1 MKDKI
6 INAFPGYVYVPSN
19 ESEDKQPHN
28 LYLGEDVG
36 FGGYV
41 YVEPG
46 CYTNVVLLDIASQHP
61 HSLIAMNCLG
71 EYTERFKELVDLRI
85 AIKHKDWNKAKTMLD
100 GAAAEFLIDEKQA
113 KILSN
118 ALKIPINS
126 VYGLTSAKFPNAFRD
141 PRNVNNIVA
150 LRGALFMVTLKNEI
164 IKKGY
169 KPFHFKTDSV
179 KIADADD
186 KIISFCM
193 DFAKKY
199 GYEFEHEATYEKIC
213 IVNGSTYIAKYSKD
227 KINGDAAGTWTA
239 TAAQFQ
245 QPYVFK
251 TLFSH
256 EEITFKDMCE
266 VKEVK
271 GALYLDMN
279 EQLPDVTEFEQLREA
294 RDKLFENKKLTKA
307 QERMISEHEDMSDKQ
322 VQNRIDKGHNYHF
335 VGKVGEFCPIIQG
348 AGGGELLRFDGGKY
362 SAVTGTKGY
371 RWLEAETVKQL
382 GRFEDI
388 DKSYYTKLVDDAV
401 KDISQYTDF
410 EWFVS

>member
-1 MKDKI
+1 MNEI
-6 INAFPGYVYVPSN
+6 INKFPGYEYVID
-19 ESEDKQPHN
+19 DKNVPHN
-28 LYLGEDVG
+28 MFMGEDVG

-46 CYTNVVLLDIASQHP
+46 CYENVVLLDIASQHP

-71 EYTERFKELVDLRI
+71 EYTKRFKELVDLRI
-85 AIKHKDWNKAKTMLD
+85 AIKHKDWDKARTMLD
-100 GAAAEFLIDEKQA
+100 GAAAEYLIDEKQA
-113 KILSN
+113 KLLSN

-126 VYGLTSAKFPNAFRD
+126 VYGLTSAKFPNVFKD

-150 LRGALFMVTLKNEI
+150 LRGALFMVTLKHEI
-164 IKKGY
+164 IKMGY
-169 KPFHFKTDSV
+169 TPFHFKTDSV
-179 KIADADD
+179 KIANGDD

-213 IVNGSTYIAKYSKD
+213 IVNGSTYIAKYSQD
-227 KINGDAAGTWTA
+227 DVNGDHKGTWTA

-256 EEITFKDMCE
+256 EEIVFKDMCE

-271 GALYLDMN
+271 GAMYLDMN
-279 EQLPDVTEFEQLREA
+279 EDLPDVTEFEELAEA
-294 RDKLFENKKLTKA
+294 RDKLFAEKKLTKY
-307 QERMISEHEDMSDKQ
+307 QQMLIDKYNDLSDKQ
-322 VQNRIDKGHNYHF
+322 VQNRIMKGHNYIF
-335 VGKVGEFCPIIQG
+335 VGKVGEFCPVKPG
-348 AGGGELLRFDGGKY
+348 CGGGDLLRFDSGKY
-362 SAVTGTKGY
+362 SAVVGTKGY
-371 RWLEAETVKQL
+371 KWVEAETIKQL
-382 GRFEDI
+382 GKFDDI
-388 DKSYYTKLVDDAV
+388 DKTYYTKLVDDAV
-401 KDISQYTDF
+401 NDISQYTDF

>member
-1 MKDKI
+1 MSNV
-6 INAFPGYVYVPSN
+6 INAFPGYEFISYG
-19 ESEDKQPHN
+19 EDKMSHN
-28 LYLGEDVG
+28 MYMGEDVG

-46 CYTNVVLLDIASQHP
+46 CYTNVALLDIASQHP

-85 AIKHKDWNKAKTMLD
+85 AIKHKDWDKAKTMLD
-100 GAAAEFLIDEKQA
+100 GAAAQYLNDESKA
-113 KILSN
+113 EALSK
-118 ALKIPINS
+118 ALKLPINS
-126 VYGLTSAKFPNAFRD
+126 VYGLTSAKFPNPFKD

-150 LRGALFMVTLKNEI
+150 LRGALFMVTLKNEL
-164 IKKGY
+164 IKMGY
-169 KPFHFKTDSV
+169 IPFHFKTDSV
-179 KIADADD
+179 KIANADN
-186 KIISFCM
+186 KVIKFCM
-193 DFAKKY
+193 NFAKKY

-213 IVNGSTYIAKYSKD
+213 IVNGSTYIAKYSEDKD
-227 KINGDAAGTWTA
+227 INGKKAGTWTA

-279 EQLPDVTEFEQLREA
+279 EGLPDVSEFENLKDA
-294 RDKLFENKKLTKA
+294 RDKQFEGKKLTKK
-307 QERMISEHEDMSDKQ
+307 EETLIFENENLSDKQ
-322 VQNRIDKGHNYHF
+322 VQNRIDKGHKYKF
-335 VGKVGEFCPIIQG
+335 IGRVGEFCPIIQG
-348 AGGGELLRFDGGKY
+348 CGGGELLRFDNDKY

-371 RWLEAETVKQL
+371 RWLESEMVRQL
-382 GRFEDI
+382 GKFDDI
-388 DKSYYTKLVDDAV
+388 DKSYYTKLVDEAV